1 MNHIKD
7 AYLNKLMI
15 HCNLHTSYEFNR
27 CATAKALILMA
38 YKVNL
43 ALLINGLDEP

>member
-1 MNHIKD
+1 
-7 AYLNKLMI
+7 MI
-15 HCNLHTSYEFNR
+15 HCNLHTSYEFNH
-27 CATAKALILMA
+27 CATAKPLILMA